1 MNTLYSAIAALLLSS
16 LFFALMW
23 MRRRSDGAQS
33 RADAEQRL
41 DVVEAWP
48 PEAVR
53 VMTASE
59 RQALDL
65 LRRALPGYLV
75 LSQVPLQR
83 FIRVPTRNSYS
94 LWLHKVGRQTAD
106 LLVCDYSSR
115 VIAAIEIQPSQPT
128 DASRER
134 QKRKAQVLKAAGIAM
149 FVWDE
154 TALPSASKVREL
166 FIAKL
171 DLTDLVDADAP
182 APTTPGALAPASPAM
197 AMQELLEVGDAIDY
211 GQLEP
216 VSSGFFDDLEAAAAP
231 PRA

>member
-1 MNTLYSAIAALLLSS
+1 MNTLYSAIAAVLLSS
-16 LFFALMW
+16 LFFALVMW
-23 MRRRSDGAQS
+23 IRRRSAGANS

-53 VMTASE
+53 VMTAPE

-83 FIRVPTRNSYS
+83 FIRVPTRHSYS

-106 LLVCDYSSR
+106 LLVCDFSSR
-115 VIAAIEIQPSQPT
+115 VIAAIEIQPPQPT
-128 DASRER
+128 DASLER
-134 QKRKAQVLKAAGIAM
+134 HKRKAQVLKAAGVAV
-149 FVWDE
+149 FVWNE
-154 TALPSASKVREL
+154 AALPSASKVREL

-171 DLTDLVDADAP
+171 DLNDLADADSP
-182 APTTPGALAPASPAM
+182 APTTPGALAPASPAT
-197 AMQELLEVGDAIDY
+197 AMQELLEVGDAIEY
-211 GQLEP
+211 GQQEP
-216 VSSGFFDDLEAAAAP
+216 VPSGFFDDLEAAVP
-231 PRA
+231 PA